1 MKSSLIR
8 AIISLIAG
16 ILLVKYRVDM
26 VKWLTISIGAMFF
39 ISGVISVVY
48 YFVANKKSQK
58 LPSEQK
64 SNDPE
69 VAPVLVNK
77 PTLPIVGLGCAI
89 LGIILALM
97 PTTFVT
103 YIVYVFAA
111 IIILGAVGEYVA
123 LLTNNS
129 VVRDFEKETKIVAEV
144 SFGFKYWIMPT
155 LLLLFGII
163 AILYPQGIASA
174 PFLFMGIA
182 LIVYGVSVLI
192 NAVKFLSAR
201 KKISKKRKAILII
214 KEEEPVIVE
223 DVQ

>member
-58 LPSEQK
+58 LLSEQK

-77 PTLPIVGLGCAI
+77 PTLP
-89 LGIILALM
+89 
-97 PTTFVT
+97 
-103 YIVYVFAA
+103 
-111 IIILGAVGEYVA
+111 
-123 LLTNNS
+123 S
-129 VVRDFEKETKIVAEV
+129 
-144 SFGFKYWIMPT
+144 
-155 LLLLFGII
+155 
-163 AILYPQGIASA
+163 
-174 PFLFMGIA
+174 
-182 LIVYGVSVLI
+182 
-192 NAVKFLSAR
+192 LS
-201 KKISKKRKAILII
+201 
-214 KEEEPVIVE
+214 
-223 DVQ
+223 

>member
-58 LPSEQK
+58 LLSEQK

-144 SFGFKYWIMPT
+144 SFGLKYWIMPT

-201 KKISKKRKAILII
+201 KKINRKRKAILII
-214 KEEEPVIVE
+214 KEEEPVIL
-223 DVQ
+223 